1 MEAMELFPTAL
12 RELPDSPSINFVGAN
27 ILGKLNRYEEAERY
41 FKKAIYLFGE
51 RVQPVHYA
59 NLGKHILHSRYNS
72 YLSCENGDAM
82 RRLFFFTLSQVAT
95 VNAADNGS

>member
-1 MEAMELFPTAL
+1 MITYYFHFSDKGQAMEAMELFPTAL

-59 NLGKHILHSRYNS
+59 NLGKHILHSTI
-72 YLSCENGDAM
+72 LI
-82 RRLFFFTLSQVAT
+82 
-95 VNAADNGS
+95 